1 MDQAFRI
8 MSTESAQLH
17 VREHLDKQMDKIYG
31 KFTDWK
37 FEGLISSRDAQ
48 LHVNALSLPSL
59 TVKKRNVVF
68 PVSHPAHGQSQP
80 HQQSTPPFVRTESLL
95 WNLVNTMELDAPC
108 RGLKTTAF
116 KSLIITVSEIFKRE
130 ACMQFER
137 TINKSSFNL
146 LQHQCTRLKN
156 AVIRFKN
163 RDEKRIEV
171 ISICSDLLV
180 LSHQLHFELL
190 QSDSKQNSQPAQQ
203 LQQSRE
209 VSSVKEDDDSL
220 NLTTTDNS
228 IVTSEGSSPTNESAG
243 LDGEPATIMVV
254 DEYLPNVQNAMV
266 TGEAVSP
273 VSNVSNSARTTNYSV
288 SFEAASKTFGKV
300 WSWVTKTDAKSTAKA
315 TAIRFPRWPSLDH
328 EIAEQLHYD
337 YQRHPSRLKRETEKQ
352 IDLEI
357 GSQRD

>member
-1 MDQAFRI
+1 MC
-8 MSTESAQLH
+8 
-17 VREHLDKQMDKIYG
+17 
-31 KFTDWK
+31 
-37 FEGLISSRDAQ
+37 
-48 LHVNALSLPSL
+48 
-59 TVKKRNVVF
+59 
-68 PVSHPAHGQSQP
+68 
-80 HQQSTPPFVRTESLL
+80 
-95 WNLVNTMELDAPC
+95 APC

-116 KSLIITVSEIFKRE
+116 KSLIITVSEIFQRE

-137 TINKSSFNL
+137 TTNKSSFNL

-209 VSSVKEDDDSL
+209 VSSVKEDDNSF

-228 IVTSEGSSPTNESAG
+228 IVTSEGSSPTNKSAG

-254 DEYLPNVQNAMV
+254 DEYLPYVQSAMV

-273 VSNVSNSARTTNYSV
+273 VSNSARTTNYSV

-300 WSWVTKTDAKSTAKA
+300 WSWVTKTDAKSTTKA

-328 EIAEQLHYD
+328 EMAEQLHYD

-352 IDLEI
+352 IDLVTSRKVSYQPEVLSISDSDSISDTLSEI
-357 GSQRD
+357 DSVSDEPPTVLDWIPERLI

>member
-80 HQQSTPPFVRTESLL
+80 RQQSTPPFVRTESLL

-108 RGLKTTAF
+108 RGLKTTAS

-190 QSDSKQNSQPAQQ
+190 QSDSKQNSQPAQE

-220 NLTTTDNS
+220 NLTTTDKS

-243 LDGEPATIMVV
+243 FNGEPATIMVV
-254 DEYLPNVQNAMV
+254 DEYLPNVQSAMV

-273 VSNVSNSARTTNYSV
+273 VSNLSNSARTANYSV

-337 YQRHPSRLKRETEKQ
+337 YQRHPSRLKRETENRL
-352 IDLEI
+352 I
-357 GSQRD
+357 